1 MLLSE
6 LMHRTG
12 IWLTGQGPEA
22 DIIISS
28 RIRLARNLEGRKFL
42 CQTSESE
49 KAEVER
55 YLYENLKDILLPG
68 KGQYFR
74 VDELDAL
81 DRLLLVE
88 RHLISKELASAEGA
102 RGVLVSENEGTAIM
116 INEED
121 HLRIQVLHSG
131 LQLEQTWLEIN
142 DLDSA
147 IEERVNY
154 AFSPRFGYLT
164 CCPTNVGT
172 GMRASVMLHLPAL
185 VMTKQITKIF
195 ESVSKI
201 GLAVRGLYG
210 EGTYASGDFYQIS
223 NQLTLG
229 KAEMAIVENIGS
241 VVPQIVRYERTVRD
255 TLLSQSKS
263 LLADRVWRAYGLLE
277 NARVISS
284 EETLD
289 LLSAVRLGVN
299 LGMIDRLDIGQ
310 VNILFILTQPA
321 HLQKI
326 FDKKFDVATRDM
338 ARADFVRSKLAGN
351 GTKDILGGQQNV

>member
-1 MLLSE
+1 MQLSE
-6 LMHRTG
+6 LIRNAG
-12 IWLTGQGPEA
+12 SWLTGKGPET

-42 CQTSESE
+42 CRASESE
-49 KAEVER
+49 KAEIER
-55 YLYENLKDILLPG
+55 YLHEGLADLPMRDATY
-68 KGQYFR
+68 YFR
-74 VDELDAL
+74 LHELDST

-88 RHLISKELASAEGA
+88 RHLVSKEHASGSGP
-102 RGVLVSENEGTAIM
+102 RGVFVSQNECAAVMT
-116 INEED
+116 NEED
-121 HLRIQVLHSG
+121 HLRIQVLHPG

-142 DLDSA
+142 DLDTE
-147 IEERVNY
+147 IEKRVNY

-185 VMTKQITKIF
+185 VMTKQITKVF
-195 ESVSKI
+195 DSVSKI
-201 GLAVRGLYG
+201 GLTVRGLYG

-229 KAEMAIVENIGS
+229 KTEMAIVENIGS

-255 TLLSQSKS
+255 TLLAQSKA
-263 LLADRVWRAYGLLE
+263 LLEDRVWRAYGLLE
-277 NARVISS
+277 KARVISS

-299 LGMIDRLDIGQ
+299 VGIIDNLDIGL
-310 VNILFILTQPA
+310 VNVLLIMTQPA

-326 FDKKFDVATRDM
+326 YDKKLDVASRDQ
-338 ARADFVRSKLAGN
+338 ARADFIREKLSGSDTSKSSGGN
-351 GTKDILGGQQNV
+351 

>member
-1 MLLSE
+1 ME
-6 LMHRTG
+6 LNDIMHRTG
-12 IWLTGQGPEA
+12 SWLTGEGPEA
-22 DIIISS
+22 DIVISS

-42 CQTSESE
+42 YSASDTD
-49 KAEVER
+49 KAEAER
-55 YLYENLKDILLPG
+55 YLSDKLADLPLAG
-68 KGQYFR
+68 KNSYFR
-74 VDELDAL
+74 VDKLEAL

-88 RHLISKELASAEGA
+88 RHLISKEHAAGSGA
-102 RGVLVSENEGTAIM
+102 RGALVNEGESVSIM

-121 HLRIQVLHSG
+121 HLRIQVLHPG

-142 DLDSA
+142 DIDSA

-154 AFSPRFGYLT
+154 AFSPVFGYLT

-185 VMTKQITKIF
+185 VMTKQMAKVF

-229 KAEMAIVENIGS
+229 KTEMAIVENIGS
-241 VVPQIVRYERTVRD
+241 VVPQIVRYERTVRE
-255 TLLSQSKS
+255 TLLTQSK
-263 LLADRVWRAYGLLE
+263 LLLEDRVWRAYGLLK
-277 NARVISS
+277 NARVVSS
-284 EETLD
+284 DETLD

-299 LGMIDRLDIGQ
+299 LEMIDSVDTKLI
-310 VNILFILTQPA
+310 NALFILTQPA
-321 HLQKI
+321 HLQKT
-326 FDKKFDVATRDM
+326 FNEKLDASSRDQ
-338 ARADFVRSKLAGN
+338 ARAAFLRKKLSGN
-351 GTKDILGGQQNV
+351 NIN

>member
-1 MLLSE
+1 MMQLSE
-6 LMHRTG
+6 YLNRTG
-12 IWLTGQGPEA
+12 TWLAGQGPEG
-22 DIIISS
+22 DIVMSS
-28 RIRLARNLEGRKFL
+28 RIRLARNLEGHKFL
-42 CQTSESE
+42 HQISENE
-49 KAEVER
+49 KAEIER
-55 YLYENLKDILLPG
+55 YLYERLKNLPVQQSLH
-68 KGQYFR
+68 YFR
-74 VDELDAL
+74 LDKLDAI

-88 RHLISKELASAEGA
+88 RHLVSKEHASGNGA
-102 RGVLVSENEGTAIM
+102 RGVFVTENESMSIM
-116 INEED
+116 VNEED
-121 HLRIQVLHSG
+121 HLRVQALHAG

-154 AFSPRFGYLT
+154 AFSSKFGYLT

-185 VMTKQITKIF
+185 VMTKQITKVF
-195 ESVSKI
+195 ESVAKI
-201 GLAVRGLYG
+201 GLAVRGLFG

-229 KAEMAIVENIGS
+229 KAEIGIVENIGS

-255 TLLSQSKS
+255 TLVSQSKE
-263 LLADRVWRAYGLLE
+263 LLEDRVWRAYGLLE

-299 LGMIDRLDIGQ
+299 LGMIDRLDTGT
-310 VNILFILTQPA
+310 VNALFILTQPA
-321 HLQKI
+321 HLQKLHKKRLDTASR
-326 FDKKFDVATRDM
+326 DK
-338 ARADFVRSKLAGN
+338 ARADFIRERLSAG
-351 GTKDILGGQQNV
+351 GAKS

>member
-1 MLLSE
+1 MQVSE
-6 LMHRTG
+6 FMNRTG
-12 IWLTGQGPEA
+12 SWLTGEGPEA
-22 DIIISS
+22 DIVISS
-28 RIRLARNLEGRKFL
+28 RIRLARNLEGRIFL
-42 CQTSESE
+42 YRASKTE
-49 KAEVER
+49 KADAER
-55 YLYENLKDILLPG
+55 YLHDKLSDLPLHS
-68 KGQYFR
+68 KSNYFR
-74 VDELDAL
+74 LDKLNML

-88 RHLISKELASAEGA
+88 RHLISKEHAAGNGA
-102 RGVLVSENEGTAIM
+102 RGVLVTEKETTAIM
-116 INEED
+116 VNEED
-121 HLRIQVLHSG
+121 HLRIQVLHPG
-131 LQLEQTWLEIN
+131 LQLEQTWLEIS
-142 DLDSA
+142 DLDSSL
-147 IEERVNY
+147 EERVNY

-185 VMTKQITKIF
+185 VMTKQIAKVF

-229 KAEMAIVENIGS
+229 KTEMAIVENIGS

-255 TLLSQSKS
+255 TLTSQSKA
-263 LLADRVWRAYGLLE
+263 LLEDRVWRAYGLLE

-284 EETLD
+284 EEALD

-299 LGMIDRLDIGQ
+299 LGMIDRLGIGE
-310 VNILFILTQPA
+310 VNALFIQTQPA

-326 FDKKFDVATRDM
+326 YNKKLDAPSRDQ
-338 ARADFVRSKLAGN
+338 ARADFMRKKLT
-351 GTKDILGGQQNV
+351 GTNPKKRRKE